1 MKRPAPKGFDGGCTR
16 RLHRTIFQPKDAMT
30 PIAAETLGL
39 KALTWLAA
47 QPDALAGFFSVSGL
61 GAADLRARASE
72 PDLLA
77 AVIDHLLNHESL
89 AMRFCENAESNSRDL
104 HMALHVL
111 GNSK

>member
-1 MKRPAPKGFDGGCTR
+1 
-16 RLHRTIFQPKDAMT
+16 MT

-47 QPDALAGFFSVSGL
+47 RPDALARFFSASGL

-77 AVIDHLLNHESL
+77 AVVEYLLSQEAL
-89 AMRFCENAESNSRDL
+89 AMEFCETDDVDSRV
-104 HMALHVL
+104 LHVAQHVL
-111 GNSK
+111 ANLK